1 MEFAAKLQK
10 MIEIL
15 DFCFVKSPKKQ
26 YFYDIKHF
34 FYPKTQKS
42 REKCTQFHSFSVL
55 LLPVSKY
62 ERIVMK
68 QDLKVLA
75 EHIEKKVGKAHVFHK
90 MWDVLKGKEKPS
102 RQTLDK
108 LALLAG
114 FQSWDDF
121 QGALHGTED
130 GLVNYDAGEK

>member
-1 MEFAAKLQK
+1 M
-10 MIEIL
+10 

-34 FYPKTQKS
+34 FYQKKKKS
-42 REKCTQFHSFSVL
+42 REKCTLFHSFSVL

>member
-1 MEFAAKLQK
+1 MYS
-10 MIEIL
+10 
-15 DFCFVKSPKKQ
+15 VS
-26 YFYDIKHF
+26 F
-34 FYPKTQKS
+34 FFRY
-42 REKCTQFHSFSVL
+42 L

-90 MWDVLKGKEKPS
+90 MWDVSKGKEKPS
-102 RQTLDK
+102 RQTLNK

-130 GLVNYDAGEK
+130 GLVNYDEAKNKRMEHGWFSRQP

>member
-1 MEFAAKLQK
+1 M
-10 MIEIL
+10 

-26 YFYDIKHF
+26 HFYDIKHF
-34 FYPKTQKS
+34 FFTPKHK
-42 REKCTQFHSFSVL
+42 KVGKNVTQFHSFSVL

>member
-1 MEFAAKLQK
+1 
-10 MIEIL
+10 
-15 DFCFVKSPKKQ
+15 
-26 YFYDIKHF
+26 
-34 FYPKTQKS
+34 
-42 REKCTQFHSFSVL
+42 
-55 LLPVSKY
+55 
-62 ERIVMK
+62 MK

-114 FQSWDDF
+114 FQSWMISKVLYTARRM
-121 QGALHGTED
+121 GS
-130 GLVNYDAGEK
+130 